1 MDTVYWKAIEKMKPL
16 MGKLKESEQR
26 SCQDYGDAPQHGI
39 YVFYE
44 NGEPIYVGRSNKMRR
59 RIQEHGADS
68 SDWHSA
74 TFALKLLREALNYP
88 KGKAE
93 DIAKDNKEEY
103 RRQRERVRAMT
114 FRAVSITDQL
124 EQTLFETY
132 TIIEMGIASKYNDFE
147 TH

>member
-1 MDTVYWKAIEKMKPL
+1 MDTVFWDAIDKMKPL
-16 MGKLKESEQR
+16 MEELKESKDL
-26 SCQDYGDAPQHGI
+26 SCQDNRKAPQNGI
-39 YVFYE
+39 YVLYE
-44 NGEPIYVGRSNKMRR
+44 NGEPIYVGRSNNMRR
-59 RIQEHGADS
+59 RIQDHGADS

-74 TFALKLLREALNYP
+74 TFAFKLLREALNDP